1 MQKCTL
7 PLVMAVSL
15 LAGGLKAS
23 PGQFPNEK
31 ASQKQ
36 LASHPK
42 ALPGDSTKESWKTG
56 GNLGITANQAGY
68 DYWQAGGINS
78 FSANGLF
85 DVFAHYDGKEWS
97 WKNRLTLGYGVSFQD
112 TLFTKTDDQILLES
126 RVDRQLNENWGFS
139 GLLNFRT
146 QFAPGF
152 KSPGVTADSLKISG
166 FMAPAYLVGGL
177 GFTYKPHER
186 FNLFLS
192 PATTKMTFLLDD
204 RLASQGAFGVDSN
217 ANLRTEI
224 GGYINLLYKQK
235 LVKNVRLE
243 ARLDLYSNY
252 LENPEF
258 IDINSQILLFLKVNK
273 YISANVTVDLRYD
286 HDILFDTND
295 DGVADAPRTQ
305 FREIIGLGFTYDF
318 GDTLEE

>member
-1 MQKCTL
+1 MKNCTQ
-7 PLVMAVSL
+7 PLMLALFL

-23 PGQFPNEK
+23 HGESPK
-31 ASQKQ
+31 AENPPKQ
-36 LASHPK
+36 RTSHPK
-42 ALPGDSTKESWKTG
+42 ALPGDSTEGSWKTG

-68 DYWQAGGINS
+68 SYWQAGGINS

-85 DVFAHYDGKEWS
+85 DVFAHYDNKNWS

-126 RVDRQLNENWGFS
+126 RVDRQLSENWGFS
-139 GLLNFRT
+139 GMLNFRS
-146 QFAPGF
+146 QFAAGF
-152 KSPGVTADSLKISG
+152 ERPGVVEDSLKISG

-192 PATTKMTFLLDD
+192 PATTKMTFVLDD

-224 GGYINLLYKQK
+224 GGYLNLLYQQK
-235 LVKNVRLE
+235 LMKNVRLE

-258 IDINSQILLFLKVNK
+258 IDINSQVLLFLKVNK